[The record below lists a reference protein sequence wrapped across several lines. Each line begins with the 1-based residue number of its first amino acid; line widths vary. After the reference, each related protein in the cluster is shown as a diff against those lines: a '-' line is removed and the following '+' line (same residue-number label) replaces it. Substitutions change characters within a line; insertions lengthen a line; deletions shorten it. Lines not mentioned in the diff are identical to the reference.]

1 MNEGKNE
8 LEQKTEISGKRYRRK
23 GTTAVSILLK

>member
-8 LEQKTEISGKRYRRK
+8 LEQKTELSEKRYRRK
-23 GTTAVSILLK
+23 GSKAVSILLK